1 LLIIVIVLVGVIVI
15 KGAVISPV
23 TQIIRRHIAVS
34 FLQRLAISRDVNFS
48 EKSKAKAKRK
58 RRIFKNSKRKRSESE
73 NSEIFLSESEAKRH
87 GNFLSESEA
96 KRSEAKRSEAKR
108 SYLSL
113 FSLFRFARFFALS
126 EVFALRDFS
135 L

>member
-1 LLIIVIVLVGVIVI
+1 MVHL
-15 KGAVISPV
+15 GA
-23 TQIIRRHIAVS
+23 
-34 FLQRLAISRDVNFS
+34 SR
-48 EKSKAKAKRK
+48 
-58 RRIFKNSKRKRSESE
+58 
-73 NSEIFLSESEAKRH
+73 LSESEAKRH
-87 GNFLSESEA
+87 GNFLSE
-96 KRSEAKRSEAKR
+96 SEAKR